1 MLYATGNLN
10 YYQSLIITEPIC
22 ENPYFNPR
30 NPCFNQCNPCP
41 TFALVNREFIVN
53 ILFLVFIN
61 LLIKPF
67 FIFGID
73 LAVQNRTGQEYGLYF
88 ALMNLTYIFQILN
101 DFGIQGFNNRHI
113 SQHPQ
118 LLPKY
123 FPNLLALKIVLSVVY
138 IFISLGLAWTMQYDR
153 RALFLLLILLV
164 NQVLIQMVLFLRS
177 NISGLGHYRI
187 DSILSSMDKLLMLVT
202 CGLLLW
208 THPPG
213 RALPIES
220 FALAQTVP
228 LLLTALIAFM
238 ILRSKVTFRVRPS
251 WADNWRAGYP
261 MLVVLFR
268 SSLPYALVVFLMFAY
283 PRLDGVLLERF
294 SGKAHAEVFAG
305 AYRVLDACNMLGYL
319 FASLLLPMF
328 ARMQRQ
334 PEQVK
339 PLLQLSFRLIWA
351 GSVSLAAAICL
362 SRQELVQLMMPT
374 HASPYRWDTL
384 GVLIWVFVP
393 VSTTY
398 IFSTLLTAHG
408 KVAQMNRFFIAGI
421 CLNAGLNFI
430 LIPRWQA
437 FGSAIAAVATQSFI
451 ALSMIWLVLKTFK
464 WQPSFR
470 KMLEIPGFVAFI
482 LLADFLIMQE
492 TPFVWYIKM
501 ALCAAACLPGLLVFR
516 WVKLVKQ
523 GSRIF

>member
-1 MLYATGNLN
+1 M
-10 YYQSLIITEPIC
+10 
-22 ENPYFNPR
+22 
-30 NPCFNQCNPCP
+30 
-41 TFALVNREFIVN
+41 NREFIVN
-53 ILFLVFIN
+53 ILFLLFIN

-67 FIFGID
+67 FIFGVD
-73 LAVQNRTGQEYGLYF
+73 LAVQNRTGPDYGLYF

-101 DFGIQGFNNRHI
+101 DFGIQSFNNRHI

-123 FPNLLALKIVLSVVY
+123 FPNLLAIKILLSVVY
-138 IFISLGLAWTMQYDR
+138 LVISLGLAWTMRYEPH
-153 RALFLLLILLV
+153 ALWLLLILLV
-164 NQVLIQMVLFLRS
+164 NQVLIQMIFFLRS

-187 DSILSSMDKLLMLVT
+187 DSILSSMDKLLMLFT

-213 RALPIES
+213 RTLRIEA

-228 LLLTALIAFM
+228 LALTALIAFG
-238 ILRSKVTFRVRPS
+238 ILRSKVKFRVRPS
-251 WADNWRAGYP
+251 WADNWRSGFP
-261 MLVVLFR
+261 MLVALFR
-268 SSLPYALVVFLMFAY
+268 GSLPYALVVFLMFAY
-283 PRLDGVLLERF
+283 TRLDGVLLERF

-328 ARMQRQ
+328 ARLQKQMD
-334 PEQVK
+334 QVK
-339 PLLQLSFRLIWA
+339 PLLKLSFRLIWA
-351 GSVSLAAAICL
+351 GSVALAAAICFA
-362 SRQELVQLMMPT
+362 RHDLVQLMMPQ

-408 KVAQMNRFFIAGI
+408 KVAAMNRFFIVGI
-421 CLNAGLNFI
+421 CLNVGLNTF

-437 FGSAIAAVATQSFI
+437 FGAAIAAVVTQSFI
-451 ALSMIWLVLKTFK
+451 AASMIWLVLRTFK
-464 WQPSFR
+464 WRPSAR
-470 KMLEIPGFVAFI
+470 SILEVIGFLGFI
-482 LLADFLIMQE
+482 LLINFLIE
-492 TPFVWYIKM
+492 EKTTFRWYVKM
-501 ALCAAACLPGLLVFR
+501 ALCAAACIPGLLIFR
-516 WVKLVKQ
+516 WVKWGDVRGLM
-523 GSRIF
+523 R